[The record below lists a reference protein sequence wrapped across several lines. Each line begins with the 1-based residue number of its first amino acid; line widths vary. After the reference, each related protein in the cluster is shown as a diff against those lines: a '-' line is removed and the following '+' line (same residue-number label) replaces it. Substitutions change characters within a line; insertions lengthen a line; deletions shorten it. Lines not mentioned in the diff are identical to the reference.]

1 MASELEVDKISGTTT
16 AGSIVV
22 TGEGGS
28 TTTNLQQGL
37 AKVWINF
44 NGEGTIAARDS
55 LNIGSLTDVGTA
67 RYRANLTNNMSND
80 DYCVT
85 GSVGEVSGTDIS
97 GCWFSTGFN
106 QDSFG
111 STITTSQFSVQVYY
125 ATSSTADTDSINAS
139 VNGDLA

>member
-1 MASELEVDKISGTTT
+1 MAYGTLKFDTLTTSDSVNTSTDKSLNTSYIFNG
-16 AGSIVV
+16 VP
-22 TGEGGS
+22 
-28 TTTNLQQGL
+28 
-37 AKVWINF
+37 KVWINF

-55 LNIGSLTDVGTA
+55 FNIGSLTDVGTA
-67 RYRANLTNNMSND
+67 RYRANLTNNMGND
-80 DYCVT
+80 DYCVA

-125 ATSSTADTDSINAS
+125 STSQTADTDSINAA